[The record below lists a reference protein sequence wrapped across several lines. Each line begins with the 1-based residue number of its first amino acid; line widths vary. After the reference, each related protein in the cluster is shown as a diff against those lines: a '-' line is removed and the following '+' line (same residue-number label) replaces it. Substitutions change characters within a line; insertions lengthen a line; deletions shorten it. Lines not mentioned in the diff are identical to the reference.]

1 MIKRRKTRQ
10 SFVDRFWDRVD
21 RSGGDTV
28 CWPWTGSIN
37 GRGYGQLRLPPE
49 GDALRG
55 RKTTAHRTAWR
66 LTFGEIP
73 GGMSVCHRCDNP
85 RCANPAHLW
94 LGTHAENLAD
104 MSRKG
109 RAARGDRSGMAKLDE
124 RRVIAVRRL
133 LGMGAASRR
142 ELATLAG
149 VSVGTIDNIATGKQW
164 KHLNA

>member
-1 MIKRRKTRQ
+1 MIKRRKTRR

-21 RSGGDTV
+21 RSGGADA
-28 CWPWTGSIN
+28 CWPWTG
-37 GRGYGQLRLPPE
+37 GLTYTGYGQLRLSPV
-49 GDALRG
+49 GDVLRG

-66 LTFGEIP
+66 LTFGEITE
-73 GGMSVCHRCDNP
+73 GLSVCHRCDNP

-124 RRVIAVRRL
+124 RRVIAVKRL
-133 LGMGAASRR
+133 FGMNVASRR
-142 ELATLAG
+142 ELAMIAG
-149 VSVGTIDNIATGKQW
+149 VSVGTIDNIVTGKQW